1 MIRKL
6 IVPLCAAALLVG
18 SAACSRS
25 REASPPPKTGA
36 TYQTPAKPADNM
48 NAGVGYNGGD
58 PENINRGSAP
68 TGTGGGPGNESGAM
82 DTSGMD
88 QSETDMTGDKPK
100 SKGTEKGS
108 GTTGGV
114 K

>member
-6 IVPLCAAALLVG
+6 IVPLCAAAVLVG

-25 REASPPPKTGA
+25 REASAPPKTGA

-58 PENINRGSAP
+58 PENINRGSTP
-68 TGTGGGPGNESGAM
+68 SGTGGGPESDAM
-82 DTSGMD
+82 DNSGMD

-100 SKGTEKGS
+100 PKGTEKGS
-108 GTTGGV
+108 GTTGGM